1 MRGNDNHSIG
11 KGRPTP
17 RGHNHRTGL
26 AGAIRRIEVELQYEA
41 PKAVT
46 VFVAGDFNHWRAGDL
61 RLRRDERGV
70 WRVPLCLVPGRYEY
84 RFIVDGEW
92 QEDPRAPSRVP
103 NEFGS
108 SNSVL
113 EVPPWQLKT

>member
-1 MRGNDNHSIG
+1 MRGDDNHSIG
-11 KGRPTP
+11 RARSSP
-17 RGHNHRTGL
+17 RGHNHRAGSAGGL
-26 AGAIRRIEVELQYEA
+26 RRIEVELQYEA
-41 PKAVT
+41 PRAVT

-61 RLRRDERGV
+61 RLRQDERGV
-70 WRVPLCLVPGRYEY
+70 WRVPLCLAPGRYEY

-92 QEDPRAPSRVP
+92 HEDPRASTRVP

-113 EVPPWQLKT
+113 EVPRCS